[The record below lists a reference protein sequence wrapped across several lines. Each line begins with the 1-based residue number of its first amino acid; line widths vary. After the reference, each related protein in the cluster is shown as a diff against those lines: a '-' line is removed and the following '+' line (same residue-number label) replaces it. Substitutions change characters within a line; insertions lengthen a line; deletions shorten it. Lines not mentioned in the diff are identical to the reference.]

1 MEDRSEAVEIAK
13 LASDLVRIPSVSG
26 NTEKVAEVAD
36 FIAEWM
42 KKNGIS
48 AEIVNFE
55 KNAPV
60 VISQV
65 GKGKKTILLNGH
77 MDVVPEGDS
86 RMWRADPYSGKLD
99 GKGLYG
105 RGAADMKGGL
115 ATMMHVFAEIA
126 DRTDHKVMFTAVP
139 DEEIGGEKGA
149 RHLADRY
156 APDLVLLGEPSKSEM
171 IGLGE
176 KGLLQ
181 IKLIGE
187 GRTAHASLPS
197 LGKNAIMKVVR
208 DIERLSEISNV
219 RINAPKEVRPL
230 LQEGVRRL
238 GKDVGIITF
247 NPGTING
254 GLKPNVVPDHC
265 EVGID
270 MRLPPGI
277 TIKKAIS
284 IARSLIKE
292 TKIQI
297 DSTSEPNVTSPSVKE
312 VARFIRTAKEHSPN
326 ARAVIKNG
334 ATDGCY
340 FRYKGVPV
348 VGFGPGSNELT
359 HSYNE
364 YVSLREIDIAHKV
377 YRNFLL
383 G

>member
-1 MEDRSEAVEIAK
+1 MPIK
-13 LASDLVRIPSVSG
+13 QYCLLAFADLGYNNRRIFLKVNYFCG
-26 NTEKVAEVAD
+26 NADKTDYKV
-36 FIAEWM
+36 I
-42 KKNGIS
+42 
-48 AEIVNFE
+48 
-55 KNAPV
+55 
-60 VISQV
+60 
-65 GKGKKTILLNGH
+65 
-77 MDVVPEGDS
+77 
-86 RMWRADPYSGKLD
+86 
-99 GKGLYG
+99 
-105 RGAADMKGGL
+105 
-115 ATMMHVFAEIA
+115 
-126 DRTDHKVMFTAVP
+126 FTAVP
-139 DEEIGGEKGA
+139 DEEVGGEKGS

-156 APDLVLLGEPSKSEM
+156 APDMVLLGEPSKSEM

-181 IKLIGE
+181 VKLIGE

-219 RINAPKEVRPL
+219 KINVPKEVKPL

-247 NPGTING
+247 NPGMISG
-254 GLKPNVVPDHC
+254 GLKPNVIPDHC

-277 TIKKAIS
+277 TIAKAVS
-284 IARSLIKE
+284 IARSLVKE
-292 TKIQI
+292 TKIRI
-297 DSTSEPNVTSPSVKE
+297 DSASEPNVTSPYVKE
-312 VARFIRTAKEHSPN
+312 VTRFIKTAQEHSPN
-326 ARAVIKNG
+326 ARPVIKNG

-377 YRNFLL
+377 YRDFLL